1 MDDAKTR
8 ILTAATELFLE
19 GGYDALSVR
28 AIATRAELS
37 TIGIYNHFQGKQ
49 GILDALYIEGY
60 ERVAQGMDVKD
71 PDPRV
76 ALLQACSNYL
86 DIAECYPAHYDLIYG
101 KSDSTYTP
109 SPEASK
115 VAARAFSGLQ
125 ALIARLVPS
134 GTGDAARLDAAL
146 QIWSVIH
153 GFVSLRRHVIAQVVP
168 MDHWRDRALPV
179 LALVADALA
188 RGECRTDRIATDSGG
203 DLQAKRRGE
212 PRSSR
217 AVPVKKVSKPI
228 SK

>member
-1 MDDAKTR
+1 MDDAKSR

-49 GILDALYIEGY
+49 GILDALYAEGY
-60 ERVAQGMDVKD
+60 ERVAQGMDVQD
-71 PDPRV
+71 PDPRA
-76 ALLQACSNYL
+76 ALLHACRNYL
-86 DIAECYPAHYDLIYG
+86 DIAERYPAHYDLIYG

-109 SPEASK
+109 SSQASA
-115 VAARAFSGLQ
+115 VAARAFSGLL
-125 ALIARLVPS
+125 ALIARLVPA
-134 GTGDAARLDAAL
+134 GTSDAARLDAAL

-153 GFVSLRRHVIAQVVP
+153 GFVSLRRHVIAQVVS

-188 RGECRTDRIATDSGG
+188 KGECLTDPRPTDPEIKPH
-203 DLQAKRRGE
+203 AERRRE
-212 PRSSR
+212 PLSSR
-217 AVPVKKVSKPI
+217 AT
-228 SK
+228 

>member
-49 GILDALYIEGY
+49 GILDALYVEGY
-60 ERVAQGMDVKD
+60 ERVAQGMDVQG
-71 PDPRV
+71 PDPKA
-76 ALLQACSNYL
+76 ALLQACRNYL
-86 DIAECYPAHYDLIYG
+86 DIAERYPAHYDLIYG

-134 GTGDAARLDAAL
+134 ATSAAARLDAAL

-168 MDHWRDRALPV
+168 MDHWRDRAFPV

-188 RGECRTDRIATDSGG
+188 QGRCQIDHRST
-203 DLQAKRRGE
+203 LQVENRVQRQRK

-217 AVPVKKVSKPI
+217 DAPVKKSPT
-228 SK
+228 

>member
-49 GILDALYIEGY
+49 GILDALYVEGY
-60 ERVAQGMDVKD
+60 ERVAQGMDVQDAD
-71 PDPRV
+71 PKS
-76 ALLQACSNYL
+76 ALLQACRNYL
-86 DIAECYPAHYDLIYG
+86 EIAERYPAHYDLIYG

-109 SPEASK
+109 SPQASA

-125 ALIARLVPS
+125 ALITRLVPAS
-134 GTGDAARLDAAL
+134 SSDTVRLDAAL

-188 RGECRTDRIATDSGG
+188 RGECRSDRVATHLETDPPVH
-203 DLQAKRRGE
+203 RRKK
-212 PRSSR
+212 SR
-217 AVPVKKVSKPI
+217 
-228 SK
+228 